1 MKYIR
6 TIDDTIIIFQE
17 HINHNEFVKMF
28 KKEDIVSAGH
38 VDFFIEDGYNS
49 FSAGRIEAV
58 ISGDSYSLNLKPNYE
73 HDKMLIEIML
83 GLN

>member
-17 HINHNEFVKMF
+17 HISHDEFLKMF
-28 KKEDIVSAGH
+28 KKEDIVSAGR
-38 VDFFIEDGYNS
+38 VDFLIEDGCNS
-49 FSAGRIEAV
+49 FIEV
-58 ISGDSYSLNLKPNYE
+58 DILGDSYSLNLKPNYE
-73 HDKMLIEIML
+73 HDKMLIKIIL